1 MCIDYRSLNKA
12 TVKDKYPI
20 PVVDELLDEL
30 SGAMI
35 FSKLDLRSGYHQIR
49 MKEGDIHKTAFRTHE
64 GHYEFLVMLF
74 GLTNAP
80 STFQSLMNKVFK
92 PYLRKFVLVFFDD
105 ILVYSNSVE
114 QHVSHLRMVLT
125 VLLDNQLYAK
135 QSKCVF
141 GCEEVEY
148 LGHLISGQGVRTDPK
163 KTDVMQNWPIPTS
176 VKALRGFLGLTGYY
190 RKFIKDY
197 GFIAAP
203 LTALLKKDVFQWS
216 PQATL
221 AFTALKVAIS
231 TPHVLALP
239 DFSKTFV
246 IECDASSK
254 VLGAVLMQGNRPLTY
269 HSEVLKGRSL
279 HLST

>member
-1 MCIDYRSLNKA
+1 M
-12 TVKDKYPI
+12 
-20 PVVDELLDEL
+20 
-30 SGAMI
+30 
-35 FSKLDLRSGYHQIR
+35 
-49 MKEGDIHKTAFRTHE
+49 
-64 GHYEFLVMLF
+64 
-74 GLTNAP
+74 
-80 STFQSLMNKVFK
+80 
-92 PYLRKFVLVFFDD
+92 
-105 ILVYSNSVE
+105 
-114 QHVSHLRMVLT
+114 
-125 VLLDNQLYAK
+125 
-135 QSKCVF
+135 
-141 GCEEVEY
+141 
-148 LGHLISGQGVRTDPK
+148 
-163 KTDVMQNWPIPTS
+163 
-176 VKALRGFLGLTGYY
+176 GLTGYY

>member
-1 MCIDYRSLNKA
+1 M
-12 TVKDKYPI
+12 
-20 PVVDELLDEL
+20 
-30 SGAMI
+30 
-35 FSKLDLRSGYHQIR
+35 
-49 MKEGDIHKTAFRTHE
+49 
-64 GHYEFLVMLF
+64 
-74 GLTNAP
+74 
-80 STFQSLMNKVFK
+80 
-92 PYLRKFVLVFFDD
+92 
-105 ILVYSNSVE
+105 
-114 QHVSHLRMVLT
+114 
-125 VLLDNQLYAK
+125 
-135 QSKCVF
+135 
-141 GCEEVEY
+141 
-148 LGHLISGQGVRTDPK
+148 
-163 KTDVMQNWPIPTS
+163 
-176 VKALRGFLGLTGYY
+176 GLTGYY

-246 IECDASSK
+246 IECDASGK

-279 HLST
+279 HLSTYVKEFLALVKAIRKWRPYLVGKPFIIKTDYQSLKYLLEQRIGTPTQQSWITKLLRNSFSMEYKHGKENKAVDALSRRLEDSNRLEDFNSASFFLISFPCSS